1 VHDVLNTISR
11 APLGRCVVTP
21 CPDHW
26 SKSVVYSES
35 TLHQIAPFIGKLK
48 SSIACDLVKQFSAKG
63 QTVYDPFSGSTS
75 IGLEAWTLGR
85 NVITNDLSP
94 YALLLAKA
102 KLHPPATLGR
112 ALKRLQ
118 AAAEEAETHLAGVV
132 IEEVPPWVS
141 EFFHPDTLREIIAW
155 VRALK
160 NQKDDFLLAAL
171 LGILHHQRPGFL
183 SYPSSHT
190 VPYLRQN
197 LFPRQGFPE
206 LYAYRS
212 VLDRLERKVRRTF
225 RRVPVLDRSLTRCC
239 FQMEA
244 STFAPPHPVDVI
256 ITSPPYMQQLDYG
269 RDNRLRLWFLGV
281 EDWQTLDNQV
291 SPSEDVFLQVMGKC
305 FETWKYMLNK
315 RQHCILVLGD
325 TLSRRF
331 RRRIPLVVA
340 EIAARQVGGYELVSH
355 TTSAIPTIRRV
366 RRDYCG
372 NRSETVLV
380 LRRT

>member
-1 VHDVLNTISR
+1 MNTIWP
-11 APLGRCVVTP
+11 APFGSCLDSP
-21 CPDHW
+21 CPESW

-48 SSIACDLVKQFSAKG
+48 SSIACDLVKRYSRKG
-63 QTVYDPFSGSTS
+63 QTIYDPFSGSTS

-85 NVITNDLSP
+85 NVIANDLSP
-94 YALLLAKA
+94 YASLLARA
-102 KLHPPATLGR
+102 KLHPPASLGR
-112 ALKRLQ
+112 AWKRLE
-118 AAAEEAETHLAGVV
+118 AVAEEAETHLPGIA
-132 IEEVPPWVS
+132 IDEVPPWVAD
-141 EFFHPDTLREIIAW
+141 FFHPDTLREILAW

-160 NQKDDFLLAAL
+160 HQEEDFLLAAL

-190 VPYLRQN
+190 VPYLRRN
-197 LFPRQGFPE
+197 LFPRRRFPN

-212 VLDRLERKVRRTF
+212 VRDRLERKVERTF
-225 RRVPVLDRSLTRCC
+225 KRFPAVDRSLMRCC
-239 FQMEA
+239 FQRDA
-244 STFAPPHPVDVI
+244 SNFVPQRPVDVI

-281 EDWQTLDNQV
+281 EDWQSLDRQV
-291 SPSEDVFLQVMGKC
+291 SPSEDVFLEVMNEC

-315 RQHCILVLGD
+315 RQHCILILGD
-325 TLSRRF
+325 TFSRRL
-331 RRRIPLVVA
+331 RCRIPSAVA
-340 EIAARQVGGYELVSH
+340 EIATIQVGGYELVSQ
-355 TTSAIPTIRRV
+355 TTSAIPKIRRV

-372 NRSETVLV
+372 NHSETVLV

>member
-1 VHDVLNTISR
+1 VHDALNTFLPAR
-11 APLGRCVVTP
+11 LGGCEIRL
-21 CPDHW
+21 CPDTW
-26 SKSVVYSES
+26 SESVVYSES

-48 SSIACDLVKQFSAKG
+48 SSIARDLVQRFSREG
-63 QTVYDPFSGSTS
+63 QAVYDPFSGSAS

-85 NVITNDLSP
+85 NVVANDLSP
-94 YALLLAKA
+94 YACLLTRA
-102 KLHPPATLGR
+102 KLYSPASLGR
-112 ALKRLQ
+112 ALKRLE
-118 AAAEEAETHLAGVV
+118 AVAAEAATHLPSVR
-132 IEEVPPWVS
+132 IEEVPAWVA
-141 EFFHPDTLREIIAW
+141 EFFHPDTVREILAW

-190 VPYLRQN
+190 VPYLRRK
-197 LFPRQGFPE
+197 LFPRNRFPE

-212 VLDRLERKVRRTF
+212 VQDRLEKKVRRAF
-225 RRVPVLDRSLTRCC
+225 KRVPDLDRSITRRC
-239 FQMEA
+239 FQRDA
-244 STFAPPHPVDVI
+244 STFVPPFPVDVI

-281 EDWQTLDNQV
+281 ENWQALDRQV
-291 SPSEDVFLQVMGKC
+291 SPSEDVFLQVMLKC
-305 FETWKYMLNK
+305 FETWKHMLKK
-315 RQHCILVLGD
+315 RKHCILVLGD
-325 TLSRRF
+325 TLSRRLH
-331 RRRIPLVVA
+331 RRIPSAVA
-340 EIAARQVGGYELVSH
+340 ELAVSGVGGYELVSQ
-355 TTSAIPTIRRV
+355 TTSAIPRARRV

>member
-11 APLGRCVVTP
+11 VPFGGSIVTP
-21 CPDHW
+21 CPAHW

-48 SSIACDLVKQFSAKG
+48 SSIACDLVKQFSDKG

-75 IGLEAWTLGR
+75 IGLEAWILGR

-94 YALLLAKA
+94 YASLLARA

-112 ALKRLQ
+112 ALKRVQ
-118 AAAEEAETHLAGVV
+118 AVAEEAETHLPGVV
-132 IEEVPPWVS
+132 IEEAPPWVA

-160 NQKDDFLLAAL
+160 NQEDDFLLAAL

-190 VPYLRQN
+190 VPYLRRN
-197 LFPRQGFPE
+197 LFPRRGFPE

-212 VLDRLERKVRRTF
+212 VQDRLERKVQRTF
-225 RRVPVLDRSLTRCC
+225 RRIPALDRSLTRYC

-244 STFAPPHPVDVI
+244 STFVPPRPVDII

-281 EDWQTLDNQV
+281 EDWQTLDRQV
-291 SPSEDVFLQVMGKC
+291 SPSEDVFLQVMVKC
-305 FETWKYMLNK
+305 FENWKYILNK

-325 TLSRRF
+325 TFSRRF

-340 EIAARQVGGYELVSH
+340 DIAAFQVGGYELVSH
-355 TTSAIPTIRRV
+355 TTSAIPKIRRV